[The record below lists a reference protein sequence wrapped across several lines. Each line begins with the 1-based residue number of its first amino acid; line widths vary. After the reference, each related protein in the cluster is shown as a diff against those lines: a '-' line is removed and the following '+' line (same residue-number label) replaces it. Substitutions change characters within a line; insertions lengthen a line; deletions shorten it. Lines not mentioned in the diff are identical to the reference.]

1 MTDGSHNSLTL
12 GRKIAYAAPAF
23 ALAVVGIPVYVYIPK
38 FYTDVVGV
46 PIYWVG
52 FIIAAVR
59 LFDAFT
65 DPLIG
70 LLSDRTRTRFGRRRP
85 YIAIASVFVALAVAA
100 LFNPPTGASNHHL
113 TLWFGVSIFT
123 LFLFWT
129 LVVVPYESM
138 GPELSFDYN
147 ERTSL
152 FAMRDGFLIAGT
164 LAAASAPGVID
175 SVYGYT
181 GEPAH
186 EIHKFFI
193 MAVMYA
199 GLVIVCCWWCVLKLR
214 ETPIHTPPTPSSPSA
229 TLRGVIRNR
238 PFVILLISYIISAFG
253 NQLPATLILYFVQ
266 YVLHSD
272 KVNLFLLIYFL
283 TGVAFLP
290 FWIRIAVKIGKKAA
304 WLMAMGINTGAFL
317 GVFFLGAGDELAYGV
332 MVVLSGIGFGASLAL
347 PSAIQ
352 ADVIDYDELLSG
364 RRREGLFIGVW
375 SIAKKLTAA
384 LGVGLSLYLLGYV
397 GYQPNIEQPP
407 SVVLALRFLYALLP
421 CVCNILGF
429 LVILRYPIS
438 APKHAEIRELIETRG
453 PHESVRDP
461 LTGAVR

>member
-1 MTDGSHNSLTL
+1 M
-12 GRKIAYAAPAF
+12 
-23 ALAVVGIPVYVYIPK
+23 
-38 FYTDVVGV
+38 
-46 PIYWVG
+46 
-52 FIIAAVR
+52 
-59 LFDAFT
+59 
-65 DPLIG
+65 
-70 LLSDRTRTRFGRRRP
+70 
-85 YIAIASVFVALAVAA
+85 
-100 LFNPPTGASNHHL
+100 
-113 TLWFGVSIFT
+113 
-123 LFLFWT
+123 
-129 LVVVPYESM
+129 
-138 GPELSFDYN
+138 
-147 ERTSL
+147 
-152 FAMRDGFLIAGT
+152 
-164 LAAASAPGVID
+164 
-175 SVYGYT
+175 
-181 GEPAH
+181 
-186 EIHKFFI
+186 
-193 MAVMYA
+193 
-199 GLVIVCCWWCVLKLR
+199 
-214 ETPIHTPPTPSSPSA
+214 
-229 TLRGVIRNR
+229 RGVIRNR
-238 PFVILLISYIISAFG
+238 PFVILLASYIISAFG

-332 MVVLSGIGFGASLAL
+332 LVVLSGIGFGASLAL

-364 RRREGLFIGVW
+364 RRREGLFIGLW

-421 CVCNILGF
+421 CICNILGF
-429 LVILRYPIS
+429 WVVLRYPIS

-453 PHESVRDP
+453 PHDSVRDP
-461 LTGAVR
+461 LTGAVVAT